1 MYFTKNKV
9 PAILMALLLLI
20 VCLPVMSMAE
30 SAEVQEIMVTNT
42 PVKGR
47 IQVQK
52 QGPVLTGFNEHQD
65 PFGYTVHTPV
75 YGKGYLEGAVFEV
88 RAVEDIVG
96 KDGTLWFKADEIA
109 AQITTTAEGSGETAP
124 LPLGHYYVTE
134 VSAPAGYLF
143 DGTRYDVV
151 L

>member
-20 VCLPVMSMAE
+20 VCFPVMSMAE
-30 SAEVQEIMVTNT
+30 SAEVQEITVTNT

-65 PFGYTVHTPV
+65 PFGYTVHTLIIQ
-75 YGKGYLEGAVFEV
+75 KL
-88 RAVEDIVG
+88 I
-96 KDGTLWFKADEIA
+96 
-109 AQITTTAEGSGETAP
+109 S
-124 LPLGHYYVTE
+124 
-134 VSAPAGYLF
+134 
-143 DGTRYDVV
+143 
-151 L
+151 